1 MVILNP
7 PLLNRSQ
14 WTPLNIALK
23 AYQRELPERQLGR
36 QRGRNGVYLPAYVIG
51 PRGAEH
57 SWSAE
62 VTQRDQWLRLRSQY
76 AGEVLAPLVPE
87 YVWMGIPRARAF
99 ETAACLVD
107 SAVGHAGVVGHLFC
121 KESG

>member
-7 PLLNRSQ
+7 PFLNRSQ

-23 AYQRELPERQLGR
+23 VYQRELPERQLGR
-36 QRGRNGVYLPAYVIG
+36 QRDRNGVYLPAYVIG

-62 VTQRDQWLRLRSQY
+62 VTQRDQRLRLRSQD
-76 AGEVLAPLVPE
+76 AGEVLAPLVPK
-87 YVWMGIPRARAF
+87 YVRMAIVRARAF
-99 ETAACLVD
+99 ETGACLVD
-107 SAVGHAGVVGHLFC
+107 SAVGHGGVVGHLFC